1 MKPAWL
7 LLLPALGA
15 CTPTTAPPGTG
26 WSRAPDLSAYSAM
39 VLFAD
44 IAREQSVLCGGFSP
58 GVVARRWDEDF
69 GAREAAIAAAL
80 AARHGTDA
88 VARAEAEAVAAQ
100 RVPCSSVPNLDW
112 RYRYGRMLRLLE
124 ARLGRA

>member
-1 MKPAWL
+1 ML
-7 LLLPALGA
+7 ALAA

-58 GVVARRWDEDF
+58 GVVARRWDQDF

-80 AARHGTDA
+80 AARHGAGA

-100 RVPCSSVPNLDW
+100 RVPCPSVPNLDW